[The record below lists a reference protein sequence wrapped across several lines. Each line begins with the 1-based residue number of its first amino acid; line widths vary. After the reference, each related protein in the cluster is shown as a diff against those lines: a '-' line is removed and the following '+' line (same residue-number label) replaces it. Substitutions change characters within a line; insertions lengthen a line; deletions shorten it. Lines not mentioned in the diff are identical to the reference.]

1 MLEVIQQEQ
10 RLSSGE
16 GVQQA
21 FGEGEPFHL
30 ADVKGLGDGRGD
42 EAGVGE
48 GGQVDEADPA
58 GHGRGDGGREA
69 GLPGASG
76 AGQAHQARLG
86 AGQEVAQGP

>member
-1 MLEVIQQEQ
+1 MLEVVQQEQ
-10 RLSSGE
+10 RLPPGE

-21 FGEGEPFHL
+21 LGEGEPLHL

-58 GHGRGDGGREA
+58 SHGRGDGGREA
-69 GLPGASG
+69 GLPGAPG
-76 AGQAHQARLG
+76 AGQAHQAHLG